1 MDDNPD
7 VASVASLVGEPSRG
21 RMLTAL
27 MEGRALTA
35 TELALEGGVA
45 ASTASSH
52 LQRLARGGL
61 VTMVRQGRHRYF
73 RIAGPEVAA
82 ALEGLMA
89 IARRGKRSIDRF
101 GPLDEALRHAR
112 VCYDHLAGETGVRF
126 LESASE
132 RKWLR
137 CSRHGV
143 AITPEGE
150 KWFQGL
156 GIDIEVLRGKRRP
169 LGRPCLD
176 WSERRFHLAGALGA
190 ALLDRL
196 FALRWARREAG
207 TRALTFTPRGA
218 AFLQTLLP
226 PGPVVRRQ

>member
-1 MDDNPD
+1 MDASPD
-7 VASVASLVGEPSRG
+7 VAGVASLVGEPARG

-45 ASTASSH
+45 PSTASSH

-61 VTMVRQGRHRYF
+61 VTMARQGRHRYF

-89 IARRGKRSIDRF
+89 IAPCGKPSIRF

-137 CSRHGV
+137 CSRRGV

-156 GIDIEVLRGKRRP
+156 GIDIEALRGKRRP
-169 LGRPCLD
+169 VCRPCLD

-196 FALRWARREAG
+196 FALRWARREVG

-218 AFLQTLLP
+218 AFLQTLRP
-226 PGPVVRRQ
+226 PGPVVRR